1 MLTQRLK
8 ARAYGNTVLAQ
19 HNFPTAL
26 PVAQLPAAIVALKD
40 EYTFGFLARTPKHS
54 EYELE
59 QGLT

>member
-1 MLTQRLK
+1 MLAQQLK
-8 ARAYGNTVLAQ
+8 ARAYENTVLAQ
-19 HNFPTAL
+19 RNFPTAL
-26 PVAQLPAAIVALKD
+26 PVAQLPTAIVVLKD